1 MVFHQGTIPKP
12 VFDIKE
18 LKELN
23 SRASSV
29 GGNEHRGGSFEVILT
44 PSVLRHQLVSLGSKN
59 II

>member
-1 MVFHQGTIPKP
+1 M
-12 VFDIKE
+12 
-18 LKELN
+18 LN